1 MVVPRGEKPDGF
13 VRLRNQNQTLST
25 TSAAVFISVIFHPS
39 TYQFVAISFFLEKAR
54 AYCNFWGRSIG
65 GGGVGGRD
73 RVRLGLGLG
82 KTFKVKFHKNCENTI
97 FIPEQIHQASEDKQ
111 SI

>member
-1 MVVPRGEKPDGF
+1 MLLFHFSSKKQERTV
-13 VRLRNQNQTLST
+13 
-25 TSAAVFISVIFHPS
+25 ISG
-39 TYQFVAISFFLEKAR
+39 ADLL
-54 AYCNFWGRSIG
+54 GG

-73 RVRLGLGLG
+73 RARLGLGLG

-97 FIPEQIHQASEDKQ
+97 FIPKEIHQASEDKQ

>member
-13 VRLRNQNQTLST
+13 VRLRDQSQTLST

-65 GGGVGGRD
+65 GEGGVGLGPG
-73 RVRLGLGLG
+73 LGLGLG

-97 FIPEQIHQASEDKQ
+97 FIPEEIHQASEDKQ

>member
-65 GGGVGGRD
+65 GVGGRD
-73 RVRLGLGLG
+73 RARLGLVLG

-97 FIPEQIHQASEDKQ
+97 FIPKEIHQASEDKL

>member
-1 MVVPRGEKPDGF
+1 MLLFHFSSKKQERTV
-13 VRLRNQNQTLST
+13 
-25 TSAAVFISVIFHPS
+25 ISG
-39 TYQFVAISFFLEKAR
+39 ADLL
-54 AYCNFWGRSIG
+54 G

-73 RVRLGLGLG
+73 RARLGLGLG

-97 FIPEQIHQASEDKQ
+97 FIPKEIHQASEDKQ